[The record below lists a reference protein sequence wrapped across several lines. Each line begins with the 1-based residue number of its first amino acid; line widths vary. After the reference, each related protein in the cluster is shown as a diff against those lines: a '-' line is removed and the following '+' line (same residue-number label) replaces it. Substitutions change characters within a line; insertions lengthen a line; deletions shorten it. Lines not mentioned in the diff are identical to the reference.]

1 MSGSNGLCWFY
12 VEQNVVIEA
21 NSLLFDNMSKYA
33 DHCAETI
40 LLLYVS
46 VVAHKSVLMI
56 TNFTQRAAV

>member
-40 LLLYVS
+40 LLLCVFS
-46 VVAHKSVLMI
+46 LRPRSLLI
-56 TNFTQRAAV
+56 SRC